1 MSRSYCPHLRLRSSP
16 PRLQTRPMSYVHR
29 IWTQQTLK
37 EHPSEP
43 EISLGRES
51 RQSLPPA
58 VMAESASFIRS
69 KQPGMC
75 RFEHRFRGLVQ
86 VRTCGFRS
94 SGTARSPRF
103 TYMRARL
110 NSLALFLTAFQVEST
125 LSRGSKAIAVK
136 PATSNYPLWVR
147 TLVQCGTSFLQVI
160 PEHQI
165 L

>member
-29 IWTQQTLK
+29 ISTQQTLK
-37 EHPSEP
+37 ERPSEP

-69 KQPGMC
+69 KHPGMC
-75 RFEHRFRGLVQ
+75 RFRGLVQ

-110 NSLALFLTAFQVEST
+110 NSPAFQVEST

-147 TLVQCGTSFLQVI
+147 TLVQCGTRLLQLI

-165 L
+165 P